1 MDQNQKYFG
10 IRLFPNP
17 GIEFRKYFEITRFSH
32 FISES
37 VCHNVTVISKNES
50 SNSALNYLVQC
61 THWMINEIS
70 LLHLSGLSYQLSSA
84 STHSLPSRIDQLSD
98 SENDYEQEEEEFD
111 SSSALDTYDEG
122 TPTKTRL
129 PKSIGVHQQ
138 EIISGRKSSPK
149 NQTIALIA
157 SW

>member
-1 MDQNQKYFG
+1 
-10 IRLFPNP
+10 
-17 GIEFRKYFEITRFSH
+17 
-32 FISES
+32 
-37 VCHNVTVISKNES
+37 
-50 SNSALNYLVQC
+50 
-61 THWMINEIS
+61 MINEIS

-111 SSSALDTYDEG
+111 SSSALDTYDAG
-122 TPTKTRL
+122 TQTKTRL

-138 EIISGRKSSPK
+138 EIISGRKSSSK
-149 NQTIALIA
+149 NQNQTIALIA

>member
-1 MDQNQKYFG
+1 MLSRQSLTAFSNLPFFQPVITKGQK
-10 IRLFPNP
+10 L
-17 GIEFRKYFEITRFSH
+17 
-32 FISES
+32 
-37 VCHNVTVISKNES
+37 
-50 SNSALNYLVQC
+50 SNSAYKYLVQC

-98 SENDYEQEEEEFD
+98 RENDYEQEEEEFD

-138 EIISGRKSSPK
+138 EIISGRKSSSK
-149 NQTIALIA
+149 NQNQTIALIA